1 MRAPRN
7 RELADV
13 LGYLRQSGQLGP
25 AGADPIHRALRGS
38 PLVESRQLP
47 NLMAAYRPAIQVGQW
62 QRWVGSRPSPFKINR
77 RYPLCLVPRLRADR
91 EPRIPIDRLLLG
103 RQLP

>member
-7 RELADV
+7 LELADV

-25 AGADPIHRALRGS
+25 AGADPIYRARWGS
-38 PLVESRQLP
+38 LLVESRQLP

-77 RYPLCLVPRLRADR
+77 RYPLSLSCPGSALIASR
-91 EPRIPIDRLLLG
+91 ESR
-103 RQLP
+103 